1 MGNSY
6 PTGPCKKHYDPGRE
20 FAAATL
26 MNIKAMAD
34 QNGLQ
39 VEMIFK
45 PTEVKIRFIKKIDKS
60 VKKRE
65 VTLTNE
71 ELATKFSYQMISG
84 MIFDVSMQ

>member
-6 PTGPCKKHYDPGRE
+6 PTGPCKKIYYPGRE
-20 FAAATL
+20 FVVATL
-26 MNIKAMAD
+26 MDIKSMAD
-34 QNGLQ
+34 RNGLQ
-39 VEMIFK
+39 IEMIFK

-65 VTLTNE
+65 VTLTND

>member
-6 PTGPCKKHYDPGRE
+6 PTGPCKKPYDPGRE

-45 PTEVKIRFIKKIDKS
+45 PSEVKIRFIKKIDKS

-71 ELATKFSYQMISG
+71 ELASKFSYQMISG